1 MIYWHKSL
9 QITNYCFCLVTM
21 EQFGSPDVTNAADA
35 IISDVPREMGNIRQA
50 KKKRRSILKVPMN
63 PSSERQALKVG

>member
-1 MIYWHKSL
+1 
-9 QITNYCFCLVTM
+9 M
-21 EQFGSPDVTNAADA
+21 EQFASPGRTNAADA